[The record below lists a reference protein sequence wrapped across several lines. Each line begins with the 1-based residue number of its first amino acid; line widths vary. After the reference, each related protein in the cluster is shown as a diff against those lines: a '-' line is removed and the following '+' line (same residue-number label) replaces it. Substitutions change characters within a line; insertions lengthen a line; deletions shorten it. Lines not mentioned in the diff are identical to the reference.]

1 MTVLQQR
8 VIDVVRMVPRGRV
21 ITYGQVALYMGM
33 PRGARQVGWILRSLR
48 GDELPWWRVVG
59 GKGRITIKG
68 SESSTREMQRDL
80 LLADGV
86 KVGRNFELDLE
97 RYRYIAAGHG
107 RLKGRASVRP
117 INGTRREY

>member
-1 MTVLQQR
+1 MTELQER
-8 VIDVVRMVPRGRV
+8 VADIVHKVPPGKV
-21 ITYGQVALYMGM
+21 ITYGEVALYMGM

-68 SESSTREMQRDL
+68 CESSTREMQRDL

-97 RYRYIAAGHG
+97 RYRYTAADTD
-107 RLKGRASVRP
+107 V
-117 INGTRREY
+117 